1 MLLKKQQLDDKT
13 DCEGMSLVTS
23 VPKEKEGVVGRA
35 RAAEASTHC
44 SSIVTKAFHG
54 NRATGGE
61 QSVALQKDPV
71 DWVDY
76 TTQGIYNP
84 AISLRTT

>member
-44 SSIVTKAFHG
+44 SSIVTIVFPWQQS
-54 NRATGGE
+54 NRWGTVSGSSERPG
-61 QSVALQKDPV
+61 
-71 DWVDY
+71 
-76 TTQGIYNP
+76 
-84 AISLRTT
+84 